1 VVREASPAQFGS
13 DQLPGGLAV
22 PALINGSPTH
32 VLIVHAVVVL
42 LPLSV
47 VASLMLVFVAASR
60 RAFALITLLVAFVA
74 CICVPLAFLSGS
86 ALRRRLP
93 PSPLINHHVALAHE
107 LLPLAALFGLAL
119 AGFVAIDLYH
129 RSRMGDLNRVEVV
142 LLGRLPSVAGSRR
155 DRRAIA
161 YRLAS
166 ALLVVVAI
174 GTATQVIRVG
184 DSGAKAAWHDR
195 VGAQSGP

>member
-1 VVREASPAQFGS
+1 M
-13 DQLPGGLAV
+13 

-86 ALRRRLP
+86 ALRNRLP
-93 PSPLINHHVALAHE
+93 PSPLINHHVVLAHE

-119 AGFVAIDLYH
+119 AGFVAIDLHH
-129 RSRMGDLNRVEVV
+129 RSRTQDLNRVEAI
-142 LLGRLPSVAGSRR
+142 LLGYLPSFTRSRR
-155 DRRAIA
+155 RARRTIA
-161 YRLAS
+161 YRLA
-166 ALLVVVAI
+166 AGLLVVVAI
-174 GTATQVIRVG
+174 GTATQVVRVG